1 MSIVRCNLI
10 VFEQDFV
17 YANKDINNNIKDAF
31 NVIFA
36 NINKDIEDNIAS
48 KRVRDIFNIKVERN
62 VNNIC
67 EVAFNNK
74 NRFIKIVSIYTIA
87 NINILEEDNFA
98 SNIEDNIENVSML
111 IIIKRSNIE
120 LDFTRTQ
127 M

>member
-74 NRFIKIVSIYTIA
+74 DRFIKIVSIYTIA

>member
-74 NRFIKIVSIYTIA
+74 NRFIKIVSIYKIA
-87 NINILEEDNFA
+87 NINILEEDDFA

>member
-1 MSIVRCNLI
+1 LSIVRCNLI

>member
-1 MSIVRCNLI
+1 LSIVRCNLI

-31 NVIFA
+31 NVTFA